1 MRKSKVNMCNLE
13 FLTLSK
19 VSKVEDLIVYIII
32 DVNDFERKL
41 YLSIY
46 ILRIQSIFQYTVSNN
61 IIRQIVKNNI
71 RRDNVGRIFKR

>member
-61 IIRQIVKNNI
+61 NS
-71 RRDNVGRIFKR
+71 KR